1 MAVYCI
7 YFNAEQHFR
16 SMDKVQKKCGILILT
31 AVPECA
37 DIAQNRPKNRN
48 ALAKNTI
55 IWYNRKQAYAD
66 EKEESIC

>member
-1 MAVYCI
+1 
-7 YFNAEQHFR
+7 
-16 SMDKVQKKCGILILT
+16 MDKVQKKCGILIST
-31 AVPECA
+31 DVPECA